1 MRPARPTDCHARILT
16 PIPHTSAC
24 GGWPYGYRGACESTR
39 AHRLGSGEHGLL
51 TLILLIALLVAIYIL
66 AISFMLARQEVQVRL
81 AIDIDNRAHVT
92 EQVAER
98 AAPLPSCS

>member
-1 MRPARPTDCHARILT
+1 M
-16 PIPHTSAC
+16 
-24 GGWPYGYRGACESTR
+24 
-39 AHRLGSGEHGLL
+39 GSGEHGLL

-66 AISFMLARQEVQVRL
+66 ATSFMLARHEVQVRL